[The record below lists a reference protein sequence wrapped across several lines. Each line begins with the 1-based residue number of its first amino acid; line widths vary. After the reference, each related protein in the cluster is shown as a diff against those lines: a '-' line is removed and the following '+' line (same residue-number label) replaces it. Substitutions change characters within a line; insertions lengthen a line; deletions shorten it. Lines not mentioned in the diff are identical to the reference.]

1 MVRIIADSSND
12 VPKDM
17 QEKYRI
23 KIVPLKVTIGDES
36 YQDWVDIT
44 PEVLYQ
50 RIETE
55 EITPTTSQPTPKDF
69 LDVFE
74 ECKANG
80 ETDVLV
86 VTIAEPLSGTYQSA
100 VMAREE
106 ISDMN
111 IEIISSHTA
120 SIGVSL
126 MISLIGDMVLEGAS
140 LEDVAARYRELDSRI
155 NTYIVVDNMTM
166 LKRGGRVSGSA
177 AMIGTMLNIK
187 PVLYVT
193 KEAKLEAFDKVRG
206 FKKAHA
212 RLASVY
218 KELADPAM
226 PFAVI
231 NAKNPEEAGNLLKA
245 LRDAGATGEVI
256 EGQVGAVIGS
266 HVGPGTVAVAF
277 LSK

>member
-17 QEKYRI
+17 QEKYRV
-23 KIVPLKVTIGDES
+23 KIVPLKVNIGDES
-36 YQDWVDIT
+36 YRDWVDIT
-44 PEVLYQ
+44 PDVLYQ

-120 SIGVSL
+120 SIGVTL
-126 MISLIGDMVLEGAS
+126 LISQIGDMVLEGAS

-155 NTYIVVDNMTM
+155 NTYLVVGNMTM

-187 PVLYVT
+187 PVLYVN

-212 RLASVY
+212 RLVSVY
-218 KELADPAM
+218 KDLADPAL
-226 PFAVI
+226 PFAVV
-231 NAKNPEEAGNLLKA
+231 NAKNPEEAANLLKA
-245 LRDAGATGEVI
+245 LRDAGATGDVI

-277 LSK
+277 LSR